1 MKIIELE
8 IKNQRIWLVIELLR
22 VYSPDFKAFT
32 PTGRYICYF
41 KLTEPTQ
48 FILGELFKD
57 KRNIPIMFNSEEQ
70 AKEYAENYLKD
81 KL

>member
-22 VYSPDFKAFT
+22 TYSSDFQTFT
-32 PTGRYICYF
+32 STGKYICYF

-48 FILGELFKD
+48 FIFGELFKD
-57 KRNIPIMFNSEEQ
+57 KSNMPIIFNSEEQ
-70 AKEYAENYLKD
+70 AKEYAENYLND